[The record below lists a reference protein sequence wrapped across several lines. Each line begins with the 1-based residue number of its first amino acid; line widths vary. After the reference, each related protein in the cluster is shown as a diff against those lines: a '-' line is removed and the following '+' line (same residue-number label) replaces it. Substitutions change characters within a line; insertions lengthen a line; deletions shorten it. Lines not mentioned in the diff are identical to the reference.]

1 VLGVLGRTGSG
12 KTTLTRLLCRLYDP
26 SAGVIRL
33 DGVDLR
39 SVPLA
44 DLRRRVGVVT
54 QEVQLF
60 QATLRDN
67 ITFFDP
73 AIDDARIDAALTEL
87 GLHDWVR
94 AMPDGLATQLGAG
107 GRGLSAGE
115 AQLLAFTRLLLRDP
129 GLVILDEAAARLDPI
144 TEQRLEGAIDRLL
157 HNRTAVIIAHRLH
170 TLHRADDILILENG
184 RIVEA
189 GARAE
194 LAAYAGSRFAQL
206 LRHGLEEAL
215 V

>member
-1 VLGVLGRTGSG
+1 VLGILGRTGSG

-26 SAGVIRL
+26 GAGVIRL
-33 DGVDLR
+33 GGVDLR
-39 SVPLA
+39 TAPLP

-67 ITFFDP
+67 ITFFD
-73 AIDDARIDAALTEL
+73 ATITDARIEGALAEL
-87 GLHDWVR
+87 GLAAWVR
-94 AMPDGLATQLGAG
+94 AMPAGLDTPLAAG
-107 GRGLSAGE
+107 GRGFSAGE

-157 HNRTAVIIAHRLH
+157 RHRTGVIVAHRLH
-170 TLHRADDILILENG
+170 TLQRADDILILEQG
-184 RIVEA
+184 RVVEY
-189 GARAE
+189 GTRAE
-194 LAAYAGSRFAQL
+194 LAARPDTRFAQL
-206 LRHGLEEAL
+206 LRHGLEEVLA
-215 V
+215 